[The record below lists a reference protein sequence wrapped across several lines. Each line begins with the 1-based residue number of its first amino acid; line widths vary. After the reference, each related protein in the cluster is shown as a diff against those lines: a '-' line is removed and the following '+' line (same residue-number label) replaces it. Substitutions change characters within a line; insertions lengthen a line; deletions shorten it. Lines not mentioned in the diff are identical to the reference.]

1 MEKLTIA
8 RCKTRVATR
17 CYTRLAAVAL
27 HDYML
32 LEFTYTHLHY
42 NFSVSK
48 KTKLFIYRYHP
59 VPSLLLVYN
68 IQCVIHIQQLR
79 SNYVALKI
87 LRTLFYFFTFCFW

>member
-1 MEKLTIA
+1 MESEKTLKKQESSKMEKLTIA

-32 LEFTYTHLHY
+32 LEYTYTHLHY

-48 KTKLFIYRYHP
+48 KQNYLYIGTIPYHH
-59 VPSLLLVYN
+59 SYW
-68 IQCVIHIQQLR
+68 
-79 SNYVALKI
+79 S
-87 LRTLFYFFTFCFW
+87 